1 MRFGVVTLFP
11 EMVQAV
17 LDAGVVGR
25 AAKRGQVAV
34 EMHNPRNFTKDP
46 HRTVDDRPYGGGPG
60 MVMKP
65 APLVAAIEAA
75 QATMP
80 DAAVV
85 CLSPQG
91 KVFDQQMARRWQQHG
106 SLILVSGRYEGI
118 DERVMQGQIEE
129 EVSIGDFV
137 LSGGELAAM
146 VVIDVVSRLV
156 PGVLG
161 HPQSAASDSFGD
173 EGLLD
178 YPHYTRP
185 EYFDGQAVPAV
196 LLSGNHDAI
205 AEWRRRQALIRTRD
219 RRPDLLAKAQLDPAD
234 NEILQH
240 LDTASD
246 ASGSQQQ

>member
-17 LDAGVVGR
+17 LGTGVVGR
-25 AAKRGQVAV
+25 AARRGQVAV
-34 EMHNPRNFTKDP
+34 EMHNPRNFTEDP

-91 KVFDQQMARRWQQHG
+91 KVFDQQMARRWQQQG

-118 DERVMQGQIEE
+118 DERVMQSQIEE

-161 HPQSAASDSFGD
+161 HPQSAASDSFAD

-185 EYFDGQAVPAV
+185 EVFDGQVVPAV

-205 AEWRRRQALIRTRD
+205 AAWRRRQALMRTRD
-219 RRPDLLAKAQLDPAD
+219 RRPDLLAKAQLDPSD
-234 NEILQH
+234 IEILQH